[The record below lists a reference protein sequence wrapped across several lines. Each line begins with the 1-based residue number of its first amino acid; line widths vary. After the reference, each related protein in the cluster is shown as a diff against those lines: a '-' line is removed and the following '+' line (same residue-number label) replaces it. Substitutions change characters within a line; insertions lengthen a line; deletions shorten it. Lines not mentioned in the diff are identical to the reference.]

1 MMGWDHVDMLKLK
14 KEVERGWSHCEK
26 FRATANEADC
36 CLFVP
41 DGCNWRCDQREQV
54 AGVKGKAIAFEAV

>member
-54 AGVKGKAIAFEAV
+54 AGVKGKAIAFKAV